1 MMMSMPRFT
10 TPVTLPNSPTNS
22 MNAATKGYV
31 DTVATTLIAELAP
44 TADTTTLTFSNI
56 PQTYQHLRLVMST
69 LGTNA
74 TTNTQIR
81 CRPNGVS
88 SATYDFQWMTAAG
101 GTLAC
106 GRPLSVTYLEVGQ
119 TSPNLSSNAMS
130 LSTCEALFPNYAVT
144 QHHMLMATS
153 GYYTSSTAASLTW
166 WSFTGWNWSVTAPT
180 TSLVLTLADGSN
192 FKVKTVASLYGLN

>member
-1 MMMSMPRFT
+1 MIPMPRFT
-10 TPVTLPNSPTNS
+10 SPVILPTGNPTNGS
-22 MNAATKGYV
+22 HATSKSYV
-31 DTVATTLIAELAP
+31 DSTATVLIAELAP
-44 TADTTTLTFSNI
+44 AADTTTLTFSNI

-69 LGTNA
+69 LGTNP

-101 GTLAC
+101 PTLAG

-119 TSPNLSSNAMS
+119 TSPNLASNALS
-130 LSTCEALFPNYAVT
+130 LSTCDSLFPNYSVT
-144 QHHMLMATS
+144 QHHMLMSTS
-153 GYYTSSTAASLTW
+153 GYYTSSSSASLTW
-166 WSFTGWNWSVTAPT
+166 WNLTGWNWTDTAPI
-180 TSLVLTLADGSN
+180 TSIVLTLADGSN